1 MKHSIAIMTALLALT
16 MSNARADT
24 ASFERET
31 GLRDSYLKCY
41 QRADLACVRNEILEQ
56 SQRLSAVLQRW
67 RDTARSHQ
75 EREARDAENA
85 NWRANR
91 DAHCA
96 WMAQSEGGD
105 NPELA
110 HADCQASTT
119 ASRVL
124 ALQAKLEAS
133 ADSAEPRPI
142 QSVRGWRL

>member
-1 MKHSIAIMTALLALT
+1 MKHSFAVMTALLALT
-16 MSNARADT
+16 MSNARAEA

-31 GLRDSYLKCY
+31 GLRGSYLNCY

-56 SQRLSAVLQRW
+56 SQRLSVVLQRW
-67 RDTARSHQ
+67 RGTARSSQ
-75 EREARDAENA
+75 EREALDAEQA
-85 NWRANR
+85 AWRANR

-110 HADCQASTT
+110 HADCQASVT

-124 ALQAKLEAS
+124 AIRAKLEAS
-133 ADSAEPRPI
+133 ANSAEPRPI
-142 QSVRGWRL
+142 RPVRASRL